1 MDVDLVLRRLREVL
15 GEPTAFVPLHEPR
28 IDGHAREYVLS
39 CLDSGWVSTAGA
51 FVDRFERELA
61 AYLGAKHVVAA
72 VNGTAAL
79 HLALLVAGV
88 RPGDHVLVPTLTF
101 VATAN
106 AVHACGAMPHFVD
119 VTERTLGVDPQALD
133 AYLDGVAE
141 RRDAGAFDRASGRR
155 IAACVPMHTFGHP
168 VEMDELVA
176 VCTRWGIPIVED
188 AAESLG
194 STLHGRHAGTF
205 GWLGIVS
212 FNGNKVLTT
221 GGGGAIITD
230 DPAVARRA
238 KHLSTTAKLPHP
250 YRFDHDESAF
260 NYRMPNLN
268 AALGVAQLERLDAAV
283 EEKRRLA
290 HAYQDAFRDV
300 EGVSVFVEPKGARSN
315 YWLNALLLDAPDE
328 ALRDALLDRTNGA
341 GIMTRPA
348 WTPMHRLPMYV
359 DAPRM
364 PTPVSDGLV
373 ARIVNIPSSPALA
386 AQADAWRDAA
396 RAARSR

>member
-1 MDVDLVLRRLREVL
+1 MDVELVHRRLREVL

-28 IDGHAREYVLS
+28 IDGHAQEYVLS
-39 CLDSGWVSTAGA
+39 CLDSGWVSTVGA

-61 AYLGAKHVVAA
+61 AYLGAKHVVAT

-88 RPGDHVLVPTLTF
+88 RAGDHVLVPTLTF

-106 AVHACGAMPHFVD
+106 AVNACGAVPHFVD
-119 VTERTLGVDPQALD
+119 VTERTLGLDPQALD
-133 AYLDGVAE
+133 AYVDAVAE
-141 RRDAGAFDRASGRR
+141 RRDGGAFDRTSGRR

-168 VEMDELVA
+168 VEMNDLVA
-176 VCTRWGIPIVED
+176 VCARWGIPIVED

-194 STLHGRHAGTF
+194 STLNGRHAGRF
-205 GWLGIVS
+205 GRLGIVS
-212 FNGNKVLTT
+212 FNGNKILTT
-221 GGGGAIITD
+221 GGGGAIVTD
-230 DPAVARRA
+230 DETLALRA

-250 YRFDHDESAF
+250 YRFDHDEAGF

-290 HAYQDAFRDV
+290 SAYQHAFGDV
-300 EGVSVFVEPKGARSN
+300 EGVSVFVEPSGARSN

-328 ALRDALLDRTNGA
+328 AARDALLDRTNGA

-348 WTPMHRLPMYV
+348 WTPMHRLPMYA
-359 DAPRM
+359 DAPRA
-364 PTPVSDGLV
+364 PTPVSDALV
-373 ARIVNIPSSPALA
+373 ARIVNIPSSPALV
-386 AQADAWRDAA
+386 AQADTWRDAA
-396 RAARSR
+396 GAVRPR